1 MTEQFNPEMQEIKI
15 HTDVLVIGGG
25 HTGLAAAKMIAETG
39 YPVVLIESGEKIG
52 GQCESRPSA
61 GLGIEAKKIL
71 AGLAEDVKQSKN
83 IEVLTSA
90 RLASS
95 KGEPGDFTVRLN
107 VAGGEVEKRVGA
119 IVVATEF
126 SPVPLND
133 KYSLPLSERIISLT
147 QLEAKLAGS
156 DKKQLA
162 NKSVAF
168 LFGFVQEN
176 HPLIM
181 ERVFRNVLALEE
193 LEGCTPYIY
202 AGNLKVAEDGLER
215 IYLESRNKGAT
226 YFKLKEA
233 PVVGN
238 GGETISFLDPVL
250 GKDLELSPDLIVIE
264 ESMVADPINAEL
276 SEILKIDLGPM
287 AFLQTDNVH
296 RFPVRSNREGVLLVG
311 GARNIQGMASALMD
325 VENAVLELKRF
336 LKNGKAMVQVNKAV
350 LDTGKCTFCL
360 TCYRCCPHGA
370 ILWDQSNKP
379 VICQMAC
386 QGCGICASECPM
398 KAIQVGGFHD
408 TEILD
413 ALKNGKA
420 EAPDQPKI
428 VAFCCQNSAHEAG
441 IMAEAFNMPKP
452 GNLQMVKVPCA
463 GKVDLDYMMN
473 AFVEGADGV
482 LVMACHSGNC
492 KSERGNTY
500 AKWRVDDLHRMMEE
514 MGLEKERLGF
524 VTLASNM
531 GSGFSEAL
539 TSLERLLKDL
549 KK

>member
-1 MTEQFNPEMQEIKI
+1 
-15 HTDVLVIGGG
+15 
-25 HTGLAAAKMIAETG
+25 
-39 YPVVLIESGEKIG
+39 
-52 GQCESRPSA
+52 
-61 GLGIEAKKIL
+61 
-71 AGLAEDVKQSKN
+71 
-83 IEVLTSA
+83 
-90 RLASS
+90 
-95 KGEPGDFTVRLN
+95 
-107 VAGGEVEKRVGA
+107 
-119 IVVATEF
+119 
-126 SPVPLND
+126 
-133 KYSLPLSERIISLT
+133 
-147 QLEAKLAGS
+147 
-156 DKKQLA
+156 
-162 NKSVAF
+162 
-168 LFGFVQEN
+168 
-176 HPLIM
+176 
-181 ERVFRNVLALEE
+181 
-193 LEGCTPYIY
+193 
-202 AGNLKVAEDGLER
+202 
-215 IYLESRNKGAT
+215 
-226 YFKLKEA
+226 
-233 PVVGN
+233 
-238 GGETISFLDPVL
+238 
-250 GKDLELSPDLIVIE
+250 
-264 ESMVADPINAEL
+264 
-276 SEILKIDLGPM
+276 
-287 AFLQTDNVH
+287 
-296 RFPVRSNREGVLLVG
+296 
-311 GARNIQGMASALMD
+311 MD
-325 VENAVLELKRF
+325 VENAVLELKSF
-336 LKNGKAMVQVNKAV
+336 LQNGKAMVQVNKAV

-379 VICQMAC
+379 VICPMAC

-408 TEILD
+408 TEIQD